1 MNVRKSDTLY
11 KKKKMFDFKPLLKKR
26 KEKKK
31 TSNQFGAIF
40 SNLVYEK
47 LYMITNF
54 KNLMVEL
61 QISYCGRSKTWA
73 LAVGL
78 STTFYQQY
86 VRGEEIIREPRN

>member
-1 MNVRKSDTLY
+1 MFIAEKS
-11 KKKKMFDFKPLLKKR
+11 KHAAGG

-31 TSNQFGAIF
+31 EGKKRKRGSANADSNGYI
-40 SNLVYEK
+40 EG
-47 LYMITNF
+47 
-54 KNLMVEL
+54 EL
-61 QISYCGRSKTWA
+61 KDLNVGCGISICGGSKTWA